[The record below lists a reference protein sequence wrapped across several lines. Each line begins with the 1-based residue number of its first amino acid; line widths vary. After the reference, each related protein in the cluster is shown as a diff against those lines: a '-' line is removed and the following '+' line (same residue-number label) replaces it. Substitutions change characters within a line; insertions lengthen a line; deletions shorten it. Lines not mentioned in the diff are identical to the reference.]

1 MNSVFLYYTALVI
14 SFFGHHFR
22 DWLIPTFMVVTIL
35 IFIRII
41 FLNHILLSLVS
52 FEIYCGSFTL
62 FIVGHLHYI
71 HITYRVVFLVVV
83 GAVQAIECIL
93 WIHLFLAILLKMEIC
108 KKKTLLYSLVH
119 SKVMSNNQKSNMS
132 TD

>member
-1 MNSVFLYYTALVI
+1 MDKKYRLINHLNSVFLYYTALVI

-52 FEIYCGSFTL
+52 FDIYCGSFT
-62 FIVGHLHYI
+62 VY
-71 HITYRVVFLVVV
+71 TYRVVFLVVV

-108 KKKTLLYSLVH
+108 KKKTLL
-119 SKVMSNNQKSNMS
+119 
-132 TD
+132 

>member
-1 MNSVFLYYTALVI
+1 MDKKYRLINHLNSVFLYYTALVI

-52 FEIYCGSFTL
+52 FDIYCGSFT
-62 FIVGHLHYI
+62 VY
-71 HITYRVVFLVVV
+71 TYRVVFLVVV
-83 GAVQAIECIL
+83 GACTGHRMHFMDTPVFSNFIKNGNLQE
-93 WIHLFLAILLKMEIC
+93 KN
-108 KKKTLLYSLVH
+108 TSLVL

>member
-1 MNSVFLYYTALVI
+1 MDKKYRLINHLNSVFLYYTALVI

-52 FEIYCGSFTL
+52 FDIYCGSFT
-62 FIVGHLHYI
+62 VY
-71 HITYRVVFLVVV
+71 TCRVVFLVVV
-83 GAVQAIECIL
+83 GACTGHRMHFMDTPVFSNFIKNGNLQE
-93 WIHLFLAILLKMEIC
+93 KN
-108 KKKTLLYSLVH
+108 TSLVL